1 MASSY
6 AARAALS
13 ALWQTGSMRPASRLA
28 TILAAFASALALAF
42 AAPAAR
48 AQGAE
53 PSPYAIEI
61 PKWFTES
68 LLDFRDEVRDAAR
81 EGKRVM
87 VYFGQDG
94 CPYCKALM
102 TVDFGDPGI
111 VAKTRRRF
119 VAIALNIWGDRETTW
134 VDGRAMPEKELAK
147 ALGVQY
153 TPTLLFLDER
163 GRVALRLNGYHPPT
177 SFRIALDYASLA
189 DPKES
194 FTDYLARRTHGEGA
208 KAAGASP
215 VAPEGEVDLPRLL
228 AAGRPVLV
236 LYGYDGCK
244 DCEELAREGFM
255 RPEVRDLL
263 ARFSVVRLDLMGS
276 RKVVTPAGEAT
287 TERRWARTLAVA
299 YAPTMVFLDGSGREV
314 FRSEGYLRPFHLA
327 GTLDYVASGAWKEE
341 PSFQRYLQRRAERT
355 RASGGSVELWK

>member
-1 MASSY
+1 MLRPCGAP
-6 AARAALS
+6 A
-13 ALWQTGSMRPASRLA
+13 ALWQTGAMLRAARFAALSCALLA
-28 TILAAFASALALAF
+28 WLAL

-48 AQGAE
+48 GEPQ

-68 LLDFRDEVRDAAR
+68 FLDFRDEVRDAAR
-81 EGKRVM
+81 DGKRVM

-102 TVDFGDPGI
+102 KVDFGEPDI
-111 VAKTRRRF
+111 VEKTRARF

-163 GRVALRLNGYHPPT
+163 GRVALRLNGYHPPA

-189 DPKES
+189 EPKES
-194 FTDYLARRTHGEGA
+194 FTDYLARRAPGV
-208 KAAGASP
+208 AASGSGSAAAAAQGP
-215 VAPEGEVDLPRLL
+215 VDLPRLL

-244 DCEELAREGFM
+244 DCEELRREGFT
-255 RPEVRDLL
+255 RPEVRELL
-263 ARFSVVRLDLMGS
+263 GRFSVARLDLMGS
-276 RKVVTPAGEAT
+276 RRVVTPAGEAT
-287 TERRWARTLAVA
+287 TERRWARSLQVA
-299 YAPTMVFLDGSGREV
+299 YAPTMVFLDASGREV

-327 GTLDYVASGAWKEE
+327 ATLDYVASGAWKRET
-341 PSFQRYLQRRAERT
+341 SFQRYLQERAD
-355 RASGGSVELWK
+355 RARAAGGTVELWK